1 MNNIFANIRAYF
13 ARLSHQSQQDTAL
26 RVQQAATKEAE
37 RALQIR
43 EFQGELY
50 LSFNN
55 RPILPFNGR
64 DNEEQ
69 KEAQNIAVE
78 VLSIARET
86 YRAYIIAQEK
96 KTSLWEQGE
105 VPRMEQR
112 IQNQENHYNKHRIEK
127 ELTLGVKKS
136 IL

>member
-13 ARLSHQSQQDTAL
+13 ARLSHQSQQDAAQ
-26 RVQQAATKEAE
+26 RIQQAAEREANT
-37 RALQIR
+37 ALQIR

-86 YRAYIIAQEK
+86 YRDYIIAQEQK
-96 KTSLWEQGE
+96 ASL
-105 VPRMEQR
+105 
-112 IQNQENHYNKHRIEK
+112 
-127 ELTLGVKKS
+127 
-136 IL
+136 

>member
-1 MNNIFANIRAYF
+1 MKSIFTNIRAYF
-13 ARLSHQSQQDTAL
+13 ARLSHQSQQDAAQ
-26 RVQQAATKEAE
+26 RIQQAAEREANT
-37 RALQIR
+37 ALQIR

-96 KTSLWEQGE
+96 KTSL
-105 VPRMEQR
+105 
-112 IQNQENHYNKHRIEK
+112 
-127 ELTLGVKKS
+127 
-136 IL
+136 